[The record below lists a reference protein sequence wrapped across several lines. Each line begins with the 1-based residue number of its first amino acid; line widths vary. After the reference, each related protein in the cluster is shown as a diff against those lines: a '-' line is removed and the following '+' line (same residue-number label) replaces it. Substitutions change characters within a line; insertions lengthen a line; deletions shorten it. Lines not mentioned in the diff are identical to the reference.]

1 MPVPGILRFGAIC
14 GVILALSL
22 GIPGAVETFVGET
35 TLTSLVLG
43 LGAAFGVPALTAFH
57 LYQGQATGRFGEVAY
72 IVNTIGLSLFACV
85 AFALNTVVFFL
96 PPPVAKS
103 LLAGP
108 TGTIQLVGVAIFV
121 IGTGLYSAAMVRAK
135 VLPRTPAALY
145 GVTLILLA
153 VLAPLPDTPVTGLVH
168 VFAAG
173 SLIWLSMSLLRAP
186 TLRPAPAPDGR

>member
-22 GIPGAVETFVGET
+22 GIPGVVETFVGET
-35 TLTSLVLG
+35 APTSLVLG

-57 LYQGQATGRFGEVAY
+57 LHQGPATGRLGHIAY
-72 IVNTIGLSLFACV
+72 VVNTIGLSLFAGI

-108 TGTIQLVGVAIFV
+108 TGIIQLVGVAIFV
-121 IGTGLYSAAMVRAK
+121 IGTGLYSVAMVRAQ
-135 VLPRTPAALY
+135 VLPRTPAAGY
-145 GVTLILLA
+145 GLTLILLA
-153 VLAPLPDTPVTGLVH
+153 LLAPLPDTPVTGLVH
-168 VFAAG
+168 VFAAE

-186 TLRPAPAPDGR
+186 RPAPTPDGR